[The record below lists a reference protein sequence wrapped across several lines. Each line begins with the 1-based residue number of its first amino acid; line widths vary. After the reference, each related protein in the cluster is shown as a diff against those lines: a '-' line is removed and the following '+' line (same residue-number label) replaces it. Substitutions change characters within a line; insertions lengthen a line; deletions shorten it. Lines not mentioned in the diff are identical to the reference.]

1 MATPKMKIDMYPQQF
16 QKGKSTVWNW
26 IVERSDP
33 QPQKVK
39 YGTKPEARKTF
50 DSAIFQAHANGYEVH
65 ARVVDQ
71 TGGGHTGVYKL
82 DGTLV
87 TERIPSTTG
96 DLGPRCEMLP
106 RGSDQKGNGPGGVSA
121 SARRKTLAAR
131 TTWDNLYDKI
141 KSGAVG
147 ICKDGTLVAAKAAKA
162 PKCITADLRDF
173 TYVAARIMMGAKDA
187 RFLGS
192 FPGTFALPN
201 DLLGAKAPQQRSSEE
216 VLGRAKTHKDGSP
229 THSTKPP
236 AAEKPPGR
244 RRRPTAATT
253 PVKPASPAKPTSPAK
268 PVKPASPAK
277 PQVTKPVRPRPPRP
291 PAKPASPAKPQP
303 AQASNRPTVPASP
316 PRPPPKPPSVRP
328 PAPAAS
334 SGRLPTAPAAP
345 PAPTASADARE
356 AAAMAQAMRAAM
368 GLA

>member
-1 MATPKMKIDMYPQQF
+1 MATPHMKIDMYPQQH
-16 QKGKSTVWNW
+16 QKGKTTVWTW
-26 IVERSDP
+26 IVDRSEP
-33 QPQKVK
+33 VPQKVVH
-39 YGTKPEARKTF
+39 GTKAEARKTF

-71 TGGGHTGVYKL
+71 TGGGHRGTYKL
-82 DGTLV
+82 DGTLI

-106 RGSDQKGNGPGGVSA
+106 RGSDQKGNGAGGVSA
-121 SARRKTLAAR
+121 SRRRKTLAAR

-141 KSGAVG
+141 KAGAIG
-147 ICKDGTLVAAKAAKA
+147 ICKDGTLVAKNKAKA

-201 DLLGAKAPQQRSSEE
+201 DLLGAKAPTQRSSEE
-216 VLGRAKTHKDGSP
+216 VLARAKTSGSA
-229 THSTKPP
+229 STKPAP
-236 AAEKPPGR
+236 TAEKPAGR
-244 RRRPTAATT
+244 RRRPTAAQ
-253 PVKPASPAKPTSPAK
+253 PAKPTSPAEPVVK
-268 PVKPASPAK
+268 PASPVKPPVKPASPAK
-277 PQVTKPVRPRPPRP
+277 PQVTKPPGRQRPPRP
-291 PAKPASPAKPQP
+291 PKPASP
-303 AQASNRPTVPASP
+303 
-316 PRPPPKPPSVRP
+316 VRP
-328 PAPAAS
+328 PSARPAPQAS
-334 SGRLPTAPAAP
+334 SGRLPSAPAPAAP
-345 PAPTASADARE
+345 PAATASADARE